1 MINIPLTQQRKGTE
15 IWVNMDNVTIF
26 IPSENGTIL
35 RLNGANPT
43 SVEVREKL
51 EEVSRLIAKATKE
64 QRSIRD

>member
-51 EEVSRLIAKATKE
+51 EES
-64 QRSIRD
+64 